1 METGSRP
8 KKTVLVIDD
17 DLDIRAALRMA
28 LVAEG
33 FVTGEAGNGE
43 EGLRVAEQTR
53 PDAVIVDL
61 MMEAVD
67 SGATFSRQLK
77 DRGYDGPIYLLS
89 SAGDSVR
96 YNLDTREMGLAGVFQ
111 KPVDPRSLAETI
123 KRRIGEK
130 R

>member
-1 METGSRP
+1 METGSAP

-33 FVTGEAGNGE
+33 FVTGEAGNAE

-77 DRGYDGPIYLLS
+77 DRGYGGPIYMLS

-96 YNLDTREMGLAGVFQ
+96 YNLDTREMGLAGIFQ
-111 KPVDPRSLAETI
+111 KPVDPRS
-123 KRRIGEK
+123 
-130 R
+130 